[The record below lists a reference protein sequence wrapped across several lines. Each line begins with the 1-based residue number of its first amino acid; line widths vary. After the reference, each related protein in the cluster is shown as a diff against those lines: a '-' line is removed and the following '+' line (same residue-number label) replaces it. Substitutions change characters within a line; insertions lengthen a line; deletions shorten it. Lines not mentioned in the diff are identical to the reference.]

1 MTDYSPWMQS
11 DWYALGSLLVRLGFL
26 VAGVWFARNFLRTIR
41 AFQEQI
47 GALLKISITS
57 APAER
62 PSASTIAARSLGE
75 ASPYWLPLSEP
86 QITTPPPPVERR
98 PNPLVASWH
107 GLIRWLQ
114 EPMGTSPQ
122 ESYWRRMIHWLQAP
136 AGS

>member
-1 MTDYSPWMQS
+1 MDDFKPWMQS
-11 DWYALGSLLVRLGFL
+11 DWYALGNLLIWSGFL
-26 VAGVWFARNFLRTIR
+26 VAGVWFARNLLRTIR

-47 GALLKISITS
+47 GALLKMSITS

-75 ASPYWLPLSEP
+75 ASPYWLPPSEV
-86 QITTPPPPVERR
+86 QIVTPPPPVERR
-98 PNPLVASWH
+98 PNRLATSWH
-107 GLIRWLQ
+107 GLVRWLQ
-114 EPMGTSPQ
+114 EPMGTSQQ